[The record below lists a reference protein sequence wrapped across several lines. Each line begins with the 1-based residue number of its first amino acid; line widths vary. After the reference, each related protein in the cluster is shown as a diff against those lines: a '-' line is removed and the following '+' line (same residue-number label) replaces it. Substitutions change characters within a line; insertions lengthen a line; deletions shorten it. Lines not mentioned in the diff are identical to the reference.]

1 MRGGTRVGRRVW
13 ASILGLSALLPGVG
27 EAQAHL
33 VTTGLG
39 PMYDGAAHFART
51 PEDILPVAGL
61 AVLASLRGPA
71 HGRWML
77 FVLPLLWLAG
87 GLAGQAL
94 SAPVNE
100 VIAAASFLVVGGLVA
115 TDAPLPVWG
124 SAGIA
129 AFVGAALGYSDGST
143 LPKEGSGVPVLLGI
157 VATVFIVFA
166 LTAALVVPQRSWLAR
181 LVMRVSGS
189 WIAAA
194 GILLLGWSLRV
205 PNG

>member
-1 MRGGTRVGRRVW
+1 MRECPRVGCRVW
-13 ASILGLSALLPGVG
+13 GSILGLSALLLGVG

-39 PMYDGAAHFART
+39 PVYDGAAHFATT
-51 PEDILPVAGL
+51 PEDLLPVAGL

-94 SAPVNE
+94 PAPVNE
-100 VIAAASFLVVGGLVA
+100 VLAAASFLVVGGLVA

-124 SAGIA
+124 SAAIA

-143 LPKEGSGVPVLLGI
+143 LPREGSGVPVLLGI
-157 VATVFIVFA
+157 VATVFTVFA
-166 LTAALVVPQRSWLAR
+166 LIAALVLPQRSRLAR
-181 LVMRVSGS
+181 LAMRVSGS

-194 GILLLGWSLRV
+194 GLLLLGWSLR
-205 PNG
+205 GLAG